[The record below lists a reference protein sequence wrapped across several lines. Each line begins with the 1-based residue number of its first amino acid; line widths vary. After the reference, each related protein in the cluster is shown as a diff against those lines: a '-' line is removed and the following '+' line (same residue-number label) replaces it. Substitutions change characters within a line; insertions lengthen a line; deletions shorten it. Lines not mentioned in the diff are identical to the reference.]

1 MNDLLEITPSV
12 QDRARI
18 STQVCDSTASLLHA
32 LESGVGGSPMD
43 QLLYRSSGTCTEI
56 RIKEDMGLPIQ
67 DVTATTLN

>member
-32 LESGVGGSPMD
+32 LESGVGGEPYGSASVQIFGDLHRD
-43 QLLYRSSGTCTEI
+43 Q
-56 RIKEDMGLPIQ
+56 D
-67 DVTATTLN
+67 